1 MLKNMLSYSTVKV
14 YGSKLLVVFFLL
26 TTGKL
31 SAQSDSL
38 PYSKYSDKIVLYTD
52 LGFSTAPFRIAYPY
66 TSAIEKIKY
75 RNNMSAVWG
84 FGVCYKWFALRLG
97 IALPGTIKP
106 VSQYGRTQYY
116 DLGFDFTLKRTF
128 FDVDLHVYNG
138 YAIKNAYRW
147 NDSLNGLKPHDIRPD
162 VNSASFSINAWIF
175 KNKGFKM
182 SAFRGKTASY
192 RKDLYSFYLKPTF
205 NVHGVSSNSNKSLIP
220 VELID
225 SNQTKTLSRSLVA
238 VDLGIVPGMVYVK
251 RWNDFQIG
259 IMGGMGLVV
268 QSKFFTTDS
277 ISRNFLGLAPRFDV
291 KFIASYNQPRYFVL
305 FVSDFDNKSFRFNNF
320 AYRQTYYN
328 LKIVAGMRFNK
339 KKKKKPEEN
348 DPIKTTPALLLP

>member
-1 MLKNMLSYSTVKV
+1 MRKNTLSCSIAKAS
-14 YGSKLLVVFFLL
+14 GSKLLFFFFLL
-26 TTGKL
+26 IAGKL
-31 SAQSDSL
+31 RAQTDSL
-38 PYSKYSDKIVLYTD
+38 PFSRYSEKIVLYTD
-52 LGFSTAPFRIAYPY
+52 LGFSTAPFRIAYPFN
-66 TSAIEKIKY
+66 SSIEKLKY

-147 NDSLNGLKPHDIRPD
+147 NDSLNKLKPHDIRPEI
-162 VNSASFSINAWIF
+162 NSASFSINAWIF
-175 KNKGFKM
+175 RNKDFKM
-182 SAFRGKTASY
+182 YAFRGKTASY
-192 RKDLYSFYLKPTF
+192 TKDLHSFYLKPTF
-205 NVHGVSSNSNKSLIP
+205 NIHGASTNSAKPLVP

-225 SNQTKTLSRSLVA
+225 SNQTKTLSKSIAA
-238 VDLGIVPGMVYVK
+238 VDIGLVPGMVYVK

-268 QSKFFTTDS
+268 QSKFYSTDS
-277 ISRNFLGLAPRFDV
+277 LTRSFLGLAPRFDV
-291 KFIASYNQPRYFVL
+291 KFIAGYNQPRYFVL
-305 FVSDFDNKSFRFNNF
+305 FVSDFDNKSIRFNNF
-320 AYRQTYYN
+320 AYRQTFYN
-328 LKIVAGMRFNK
+328 LKIVAGIRLTKKNK
-339 KKKKKPEEN
+339 KHKE
-348 DPIKTTPALLLP
+348 DDSLKTIQALLLR